1 MAEMLCRWLNQELQL
16 SKVVGINSLAT
27 DFSSGYL
34 IGEILHKYKLQ
45 EDFNKFLEK
54 NTSISKVNNFI
65 RLEPS
70 LKLLGISFNMNT
82 AQDLM
87 QEKQGVAAQLLF
99 QLYDILKKRKSP
111 EMNRSLM
118 DVEQPRAETNLS
130 RREHKISYR
139 LPQVKKRDADLKLQ
153 LYSDKYHRMKDR
165 TAARQRLQLQSQL
178 NVQEE
183 KIMKNTKEATDAH
196 VPKPPYRVSPLTMKR
211 RQQQIQEEAKR
222 VQTEIAQ
229 FEKNMRKSV
238 TYGFHSSL
246 SSRGQSFPAESSL
259 CNIKQGSKVSESGA
273 GLILQPNTK
282 YMQEIRQRLKE
293 TALASERRRIRQDRF
308 LVEQFKAQ
316 AAQQELQRDE
326 QLVKRLT
333 RQTKQEQ
340 RLVTQLL
347 QIRMQKEVIRE
358 NRLFV
363 EQQYQER
370 REKDFREALN
380 REAVL
385 AQQEK
390 AAREEEIRKDVE
402 WCARVSAERRQ
413 SKRKKHFNYCKAL
426 LNQIV
431 DLATKVG
438 DYRQLT
444 ENTIPEQT
452 MRDWKELLF
461 KGLPLYE
468 PSHGLSLELSAS
480 KYILDLKKLPQEAL
494 NNLDYDEYARMI
506 GDWAWPEDA
515 GEIKVPSANNILENV
530 VRKLKNIASSS
541 TVEPPS
547 SECSPFIIKACVLGN
562 ICSGK
567 TSCLARI
574 AEALSIFVFSSSTLI
589 EEALKAYHD
598 GEEVTEQRKDKN
610 KKRRASIRL
619 SKHDI
624 NVLESRSCITK
635 PSPRALLGAAVDK
648 ELKRGNAIPNELLME
663 IMTHAIRQV
672 PAHSGWILDG
682 FPSDINLAHLL
693 EKALGGSE
701 EEGKEVASDQTNVI
715 ADCNP
720 PTPPPPPAPVLDVVL
735 MLNIPDEC
743 AVRRAYRQADT
754 EASQPAEKAV
764 YLAEITHRITAF
776 RDAWPALEK
785 WYCGKQ
791 NILVNV
797 DADVDEDEL
806 YNKVKLILQQVME
819 KKQRGGPSPMDAQ
832 PQSSDQIPPVMDN
845 KSTPRELLSRA
856 EVEKTQSPKDWQ
868 SRSGTPTSLSQN
880 NSPVPMRLKSA
891 RSYSLDY
898 MDEPLSSE
906 GYPLP
911 DLLQEIAPLL
921 WPLWDSVCNSYVN
934 NIKKVMQ
941 QLRSQ
946 RTVILHELSSIRE
959 GYKHCLGRSNLK
971 QEFVCH
977 WQKDFNSIPDDLR
990 EDDEIQPEL
999 HRRLD
1004 ELCERLWDIT
1014 DKCREQDDQRKAA
1027 LLSDEWLEEHAAVL
1041 INSHSMLMQ
1050 VELNRFHQTLYILR
1064 IYFLSLAQKQVT
1076 FEPLSE
1082 NTYIPLLEIPEVK
1095 AENESENPMDTN
1107 VMPKGEEKSIKVAL
1121 PQTHPVS
1128 PKEVSMTTS
1137 TDKEAQPEKLLDEK
1151 LTFNYKEALK
1161 VIETFPIS
1169 LDICDLKETDQ
1180 KEAKELERSQ
1190 EKVEKASSKAKKTL
1204 KGKSSSEKLKGDK
1217 PEKMESQISPEKTET
1232 QEIPEEF
1239 QKEYVAA
1246 LDHEGNRAKMRL
1258 ELVKHHGLVMLHLLQ
1273 RRAHRTLTQME
1284 TLLQARYLAE
1294 MKSIEQLKEMAHH
1307 HIAAKAK
1314 LQYEVVLDGS
1324 DFYLKENSQ
1333 MAASLAPPPDPDL
1346 LDKPS
1351 GFMLSM
1357 GALES
1362 IHHQLSS
1369 ISPSGFIS
1377 SSSLDSLLKDLL
1389 SIDTGRHSL
1398 PKLWVD
1404 NQTWLR
1410 EIVSLLTEANDLI
1423 DWRQFLLYASLPWP
1437 VPSLAQLLFTLQ
1449 SFKVADAKETGFI
1462 NEEQYLQTELWL
1474 TYEGVQ
1480 ILSED
1485 LSELP
1490 PHGRVANLTKF
1501 FFQLFAD
1508 GSISPPQLDYVSML
1522 QYFSA
1527 DPDPRQGFV
1536 RGLSVV
1542 LGQPLRQPSVDHL
1555 IMSMPSIEEDTKLT
1569 SLEADGSSSGS
1580 SGSFRDVEVSI
1591 SALLKVICHKDAKMT
1606 NNTPLHTE
1614 LLSQEK
1620 HKEHLTHIYVEL
1632 GYKPEECIPFSVLSK
1647 HPYIQ
1652 VLMETST
1659 QYLLVNIYEMLLA
1672 HQNKRETSSS
1682 TVLTSI

>member
-183 KIMKNTKEATDAH
+183 KIMKNTKEVQTRHFTFINKNYIFFIDFHMATDAH

-229 FEKNMRKSV
+229 FEKNMRKS
-238 TYGFHSSL
+238 
-246 SSRGQSFPAESSL
+246 SFPAESSL

-574 AEALSIFVFSSSTLI
+574 AEGINIFVFSSSTLI

-598 GEEVTEQRKDKN
+598 GEEVSLFFSFKTFFQAAIKQRKDKN

-619 SKHDI
+619 SKHGVFVSQLNSCSNI

-635 PSPRALLGAAVDK
+635 VKRKFYSPSVFLPSPRALLGAAVDK

-663 IMTHAIRQV
+663 IMTHAIRNLNLLHPKIVVFNSQV
-672 PAHSGWILDG
+672 PAHS
-682 FPSDINLAHLL
+682 AHLL

-743 AVRRAYRQADT
+743 AVRRAFNKLICG
-754 EASQPAEKAV
+754 EKHWKKKKQYIWLRLHTGKKQKSAMRH
-764 YLAEITHRITAF
+764 LITAF

-819 KKQRGGPSPMDAQ
+819 KKQRVLRNYTDFEKLFYLKAVCGPSPMDAQ

-856 EVEKTQSPKDWQ
+856 EVEKTQNWQ

-898 MDEPLSSE
+898 MDEPLSS
-906 GYPLP
+906 
-911 DLLQEIAPLL
+911 EIAPLL

-1095 AENESENPMDTN
+1095 AENERQDPLQPKCLFSSFLQRTPPNTSCF
-1107 VMPKGEEKSIKVAL
+1107 PKGGLHDDQHRQGGPTGESLTSYPAEIIKFVKDSC
-1121 PQTHPVS
+1121 THSRIV
-1128 PKEVSMTTS
+1128 T
-1137 TDKEAQPEKLLDEK
+1137 
-1151 LTFNYKEALK
+1151 
-1161 VIETFPIS
+1161 I
-1169 LDICDLKETDQ
+1169 ETDQ

-1204 KGKSSSEKLKGDK
+1204 KGKK
-1217 PEKMESQISPEKTET
+1217 KMESQISPEKTET

-1462 NEEQYLQTELWL
+1462 NEEQYLQVKLWL

-1542 LGQPLRQPSVDHL
+1542 LG
-1555 IMSMPSIEEDTKLT
+1555 
-1569 SLEADGSSSGS
+1569 
-1580 SGSFRDVEVSI
+1580 
-1591 SALLKVICHKDAKMT
+1591 
-1606 NNTPLHTE
+1606 
-1614 LLSQEK
+1614 
-1620 HKEHLTHIYVEL
+1620 
-1632 GYKPEECIPFSVLSK
+1632 
-1647 HPYIQ
+1647 
-1652 VLMETST
+1652 
-1659 QYLLVNIYEMLLA
+1659 
-1672 HQNKRETSSS
+1672 
-1682 TVLTSI
+1682 

>member
-130 RREHKISYR
+130 RREHKISY
-139 LPQVKKRDADLKLQ
+139 
-153 LYSDKYHRMKDR
+153 SF
-165 TAARQRLQLQSQL
+165 TITSQCL
-178 NVQEE
+178 
-183 KIMKNTKEATDAH
+183 T
-196 VPKPPYRVSPLTMKR
+196 VS
-211 RQQQIQEEAKR
+211 
-222 VQTEIAQ
+222 
-229 FEKNMRKSV
+229 
-238 TYGFHSSL
+238 

-273 GLILQPNTK
+273 GLTLQPNTK

-402 WCARVSAERRQ
+402 WCARISMERRQ
-413 SKRKKHFNYCKAL
+413 SKRKKHFHYCKAL

-468 PSHGLSLELSAS
+468 PSHELSLELS
-480 KYILDLKKLPQEAL
+480 
-494 NNLDYDEYARMI
+494 RMI

-530 VRKLKNIASSS
+530 VRKLKNIVSSS

-547 SECSPFIIKACVLGN
+547 SECSPFIIKACFLGN

-574 AEALSIFVFSSSTLI
+574 AEGIKSSMQTNKMIPNNHVDQEVSLFFSFKTFFQAAISHSVCKLYPI
-589 EEALKAYHD
+589 HRLENLC
-598 GEEVTEQRKDKN
+598 VN
-610 KKRRASIRL
+610 KIYRHNSFSFLFFFPPFIQ
-619 SKHDI
+619 
-624 NVLESRSCITK
+624 

-648 ELKRGNAIPNELLME
+648 ELKRGNAIPNELLVE

-682 FPSDINLAHLL
+682 FPSDISLAHLL

-720 PTPPPPPAPVLDVVL
+720 PTPPPPPGPVLDVVL

-743 AVRRAYRQADT
+743 AVRRAYRQAGMFGFLGVFWSVIVSVCT
-754 EASQPAEKAV
+754 KPSCALIA
-764 YLAEITHRITAF
+764 AF

-806 YNKVKLILQQVME
+806 YNKVKLILQQIME
-819 KKQRGGPSPMDAQ
+819 KKQRGNCSFFYGYF
-832 PQSSDQIPPVMDN
+832 
-845 KSTPRELLSRA
+845 
-856 EVEKTQSPKDWQ
+856 
-868 SRSGTPTSLSQN
+868 SLCMQ
-880 NSPVPMRLKSA
+880 
-891 RSYSLDY
+891 
-898 MDEPLSSE
+898 E

-946 RTVILHELSSIRE
+946 RTVILHELSSIR
-959 GYKHCLGRSNLK
+959 YRHCLGRSNLK

-999 HRRLD
+999 HRRLEVRNII

-1050 VELNRFHQTLYILR
+1050 VAFLALSWPQVFLRMFNFHSVPSTVFLILC
-1064 IYFLSLAQKQVT
+1064 FL
-1076 FEPLSE
+1076 
-1082 NTYIPLLEIPEVK
+1082 
-1095 AENESENPMDTN
+1095 
-1107 VMPKGEEKSIKVAL
+1107 
-1121 PQTHPVS
+1121 
-1128 PKEVSMTTS
+1128 
-1137 TDKEAQPEKLLDEK
+1137 
-1151 LTFNYKEALK
+1151 
-1161 VIETFPIS
+1161 
-1169 LDICDLKETDQ
+1169 
-1180 KEAKELERSQ
+1180 
-1190 EKVEKASSKAKKTL
+1190 
-1204 KGKSSSEKLKGDK
+1204 
-1217 PEKMESQISPEKTET
+1217 
-1232 QEIPEEF
+1232 
-1239 QKEYVAA
+1239 
-1246 LDHEGNRAKMRL
+1246 GNRAKMRL
-1258 ELVKHHGLVMLHLLQ
+1258 ELVKRHGLVMLLSLQ
-1273 RRAHRTLTQME
+1273 KRAHRTLTQME
-1284 TLLQARYLAE
+1284 TWLQARYLAE
-1294 MKSIEQLKEMAHH
+1294 MKRYDTITRFSLI
-1307 HIAAKAK
+1307 
-1314 LQYEVVLDGS
+1314 LQYKPFS
-1324 DFYLKENSQ
+1324 F
-1333 MAASLAPPPDPDL
+1333 SL
-1346 LDKPS
+1346 
-1351 GFMLSM
+1351 
-1357 GALES
+1357 
-1362 IHHQLSS
+1362 Q
-1369 ISPSGFIS
+1369 
-1377 SSSLDSLLKDLL
+1377 
-1389 SIDTGRHSL
+1389 
-1398 PKLWVD
+1398 
-1404 NQTWLR
+1404 LR
-1410 EIVSLLTEANDLI
+1410 EIVSLLTQANDLI
-1423 DWRQFLLYASLPWP
+1423 DWRRFLLCASLPWP

-1462 NEEQYLQTELWL
+1462 NEEQYLQ
-1474 TYEGVQ
+1474 
-1480 ILSED
+1480 
-1485 LSELP
+1485 
-1490 PHGRVANLTKF
+1490 F

-1536 RGLSVV
+1536 RALSVV
-1542 LGQPLRQPSVDHL
+1542 LGQPLRQL
-1555 IMSMPSIEEDTKLT
+1555 ILFN
-1569 SLEADGSSSGS
+1569 L
-1580 SGSFRDVEVSI
+1580 FI
-1591 SALLKVICHKDAKMT
+1591 S
-1606 NNTPLHTE
+1606 
-1614 LLSQEK
+1614 
-1620 HKEHLTHIYVEL
+1620 L

-1659 QYLLVNIYEMLLA
+1659 QYLLLVSFNIMYTYFLLPI
-1672 HQNKRETSSS
+1672 T
-1682 TVLTSI
+1682 LTKYLFFFSLRTFMKCFWLTRTKGRRAAQQF

>member
-16 SKVVGINSLAT
+16 SKVVGKAGGFISLT
-27 DFSSGYL
+27 HTLFCISKIISSFIL
-34 IGEILHKYKLQ
+34 IFHS
-45 EDFNKFLEK
+45 
-54 NTSISKVNNFI
+54 TSISKVNNFI

-130 RREHKISYR
+130 RREHKISY
-139 LPQVKKRDADLKLQ
+139 
-153 LYSDKYHRMKDR
+153 SF
-165 TAARQRLQLQSQL
+165 TITSQCL
-178 NVQEE
+178 
-183 KIMKNTKEATDAH
+183 T
-196 VPKPPYRVSPLTMKR
+196 VS
-211 RQQQIQEEAKR
+211 
-222 VQTEIAQ
+222 
-229 FEKNMRKSV
+229 
-238 TYGFHSSL
+238 

-273 GLILQPNTK
+273 GLTLQPNTK

-402 WCARVSAERRQ
+402 WCARISMERRQ
-413 SKRKKHFNYCKAL
+413 SKRKKHFHYCKAL

-468 PSHGLSLELSAS
+468 PSHELSLELSAS
-480 KYILDLKKLPQEAL
+480 KYILDLKKLPQEAWK
-494 NNLDYDEYARMI
+494 N
-506 GDWAWPEDA
+506 DA

-530 VRKLKNIASSS
+530 VRKLKNIVSSS

-547 SECSPFIIKACVLGN
+547 SECSPFIIKACFLGN

-567 TSCLARI
+567 TT
-574 AEALSIFVFSSSTLI
+574 LSIFVFSSSALI
-589 EEALKAYHD
+589 EEALKAYHN
-598 GEEVTEQRKDKN
+598 GEEVSLFFSFKTFFQAAISHSVCKLYPIHRLENLCVN
-610 KKRRASIRL
+610 KIYRHNSFSFLFFFPPFIQ
-619 SKHDI
+619 
-624 NVLESRSCITK
+624 

-648 ELKRGNAIPNELLME
+648 ELKRGNAIPNELLVE

-682 FPSDINLAHLL
+682 FPSDISLAHLL

-720 PTPPPPPAPVLDVVL
+720 PTPPPPPGPVLDVVL

-743 AVRRAYRQADT
+743 AVRRAYRQAGMFGFLGVFWSVIVSVI
-754 EASQPAEKAV
+754 A
-764 YLAEITHRITAF
+764 AF

-806 YNKVKLILQQVME
+806 YNKVKLILQQIME
-819 KKQRGGPSPMDAQ
+819 KKQRGNCSFFYGYF
-832 PQSSDQIPPVMDN
+832 
-845 KSTPRELLSRA
+845 
-856 EVEKTQSPKDWQ
+856 
-868 SRSGTPTSLSQN
+868 SLCMQ
-880 NSPVPMRLKSA
+880 
-891 RSYSLDY
+891 
-898 MDEPLSSE
+898 E

-946 RTVILHELSSIRE
+946 RTVILHELSSIR
-959 GYKHCLGRSNLK
+959 YRHCLGRSNLK

-999 HRRLD
+999 HRRLE

-1050 VELNRFHQTLYILR
+1050 VAFLALSWPQVFLRMFNFHSVPSTVFLILC
-1064 IYFLSLAQKQVT
+1064 FL
-1076 FEPLSE
+1076 
-1082 NTYIPLLEIPEVK
+1082 
-1095 AENESENPMDTN
+1095 
-1107 VMPKGEEKSIKVAL
+1107 
-1121 PQTHPVS
+1121 
-1128 PKEVSMTTS
+1128 
-1137 TDKEAQPEKLLDEK
+1137 
-1151 LTFNYKEALK
+1151 
-1161 VIETFPIS
+1161 
-1169 LDICDLKETDQ
+1169 
-1180 KEAKELERSQ
+1180 
-1190 EKVEKASSKAKKTL
+1190 
-1204 KGKSSSEKLKGDK
+1204 
-1217 PEKMESQISPEKTET
+1217 
-1232 QEIPEEF
+1232 
-1239 QKEYVAA
+1239 
-1246 LDHEGNRAKMRL
+1246 GNRAKMRL
-1258 ELVKHHGLVMLHLLQ
+1258 ELVKRHGLVMLLSLQ
-1273 RRAHRTLTQME
+1273 KRAHRTLTQME
-1284 TLLQARYLAE
+1284 TWLQARYLAE
-1294 MKSIEQLKEMAHH
+1294 MKRYDTITRFSLI
-1307 HIAAKAK
+1307 
-1314 LQYEVVLDGS
+1314 LQYKPFS
-1324 DFYLKENSQ
+1324 F
-1333 MAASLAPPPDPDL
+1333 SL
-1346 LDKPS
+1346 
-1351 GFMLSM
+1351 
-1357 GALES
+1357 
-1362 IHHQLSS
+1362 Q
-1369 ISPSGFIS
+1369 
-1377 SSSLDSLLKDLL
+1377 
-1389 SIDTGRHSL
+1389 
-1398 PKLWVD
+1398 
-1404 NQTWLR
+1404 LR
-1410 EIVSLLTEANDLI
+1410 EIVSLLTQANDLI
-1423 DWRQFLLYASLPWP
+1423 DWRRFLLCASLPWP

-1462 NEEQYLQTELWL
+1462 NEEQYLQ
-1474 TYEGVQ
+1474 
-1480 ILSED
+1480 
-1485 LSELP
+1485 
-1490 PHGRVANLTKF
+1490 F

-1536 RGLSVV
+1536 RALSVV

-1555 IMSMPSIEEDTKLT
+1555 IM
-1569 SLEADGSSSGS
+1569 
-1580 SGSFRDVEVSI
+1580 
-1591 SALLKVICHKDAKMT
+1591 
-1606 NNTPLHTE
+1606 
-1614 LLSQEK
+1614 
-1620 HKEHLTHIYVEL
+1620 HLTHIYVEL

-1659 QYLLVNIYEMLLA
+1659 QYLLLVSFNIMYTYFLLPI
-1672 HQNKRETSSS
+1672 T
-1682 TVLTSI
+1682 LTKYLFFFSLRTFMKCFWLTRTKGRRAAQQF

>member
-178 NVQEE
+178 NLQEE
-183 KIMKNTKEATDAH
+183 KIMKNTKESFTITSQCLT
-196 VPKPPYRVSPLTMKR
+196 VS
-211 RQQQIQEEAKR
+211 
-222 VQTEIAQ
+222 
-229 FEKNMRKSV
+229 
-238 TYGFHSSL
+238 

-273 GLILQPNTK
+273 GLTLQPNTK

-402 WCARVSAERRQ
+402 WCARISMERRQ
-413 SKRKKHFNYCKAL
+413 SKRKKHFHYCKAL

-468 PSHGLSLELSAS
+468 PSHELSLELSLVFVDY
-480 KYILDLKKLPQEAL
+480 YIF
-494 NNLDYDEYARMI
+494 Y
-506 GDWAWPEDA
+506 
-515 GEIKVPSANNILENV
+515 IKTVCQNANNILENV
-530 VRKLKNIASSS
+530 VRKLKNIVSSS

-547 SECSPFIIKACVLGN
+547 SECSPFIIKACFLGN

-574 AEALSIFVFSSSTLI
+574 AEGIKSSMQTNKMIPNNHVDQALPKSSPWLYPIHRLENLCVNKIYRHNSFSFLFFFPPFI
-589 EEALKAYHD
+589 
-598 GEEVTEQRKDKN
+598 Q
-610 KKRRASIRL
+610 
-619 SKHDI
+619 
-624 NVLESRSCITK
+624 

-648 ELKRGNAIPNELLME
+648 ELKRGNAIPNELLVE

-682 FPSDINLAHLL
+682 FPSDISLAHLL

-720 PTPPPPPAPVLDVVL
+720 PTPPPPPGPVLDVVL

-743 AVRRAYRQADT
+743 AVRRAYRQAGMFGFLGVFWSVIVSVCT
-754 EASQPAEKAV
+754 KPSL
-764 YLAEITHRITAF
+764 YLAEITHRIAAF

-806 YNKVKLILQQVME
+806 YNK
-819 KKQRGGPSPMDAQ
+819 
-832 PQSSDQIPPVMDN
+832 
-845 KSTPRELLSRA
+845 
-856 EVEKTQSPKDWQ
+856 
-868 SRSGTPTSLSQN
+868 
-880 NSPVPMRLKSA
+880 
-891 RSYSLDY
+891 
-898 MDEPLSSE
+898 E

-999 HRRLD
+999 HRRLE

-1050 VELNRFHQTLYILR
+1050 VA
-1064 IYFLSLAQKQVT
+1064 FLALSWPQKQVT

-1095 AENESENPMDTN
+1095 NFHSVP
-1107 VMPKGEEKSIKVAL
+1107 
-1121 PQTHPVS
+1121 
-1128 PKEVSMTTS
+1128 S
-1137 TDKEAQPEKLLDEK
+1137 TVFLILCF
-1151 LTFNYKEALK
+1151 L
-1161 VIETFPIS
+1161 
-1169 LDICDLKETDQ
+1169 
-1180 KEAKELERSQ
+1180 
-1190 EKVEKASSKAKKTL
+1190 
-1204 KGKSSSEKLKGDK
+1204 
-1217 PEKMESQISPEKTET
+1217 
-1232 QEIPEEF
+1232 
-1239 QKEYVAA
+1239 
-1246 LDHEGNRAKMRL
+1246 GNRAKMRL
-1258 ELVKHHGLVMLHLLQ
+1258 ELVKRHGLVMLLSLQ
-1273 RRAHRTLTQME
+1273 KRAHRTLTQME
-1284 TLLQARYLAE
+1284 TWLQARYLAE
-1294 MKSIEQLKEMAHH
+1294 MKRYDTITRFSLILHGWLQ
-1307 HIAAKAK
+1307 K
-1314 LQYEVVLDGS
+1314 LFSPFIQDGS

-1346 LDKPS
+1346 LETPS

-1369 ISPSGFIS
+1369 ISPSGVYSKHEPFS
-1377 SSSLDSLLKDLL
+1377 FSL
-1389 SIDTGRHSL
+1389 
-1398 PKLWVD
+1398 
-1404 NQTWLR
+1404 QLR
-1410 EIVSLLTEANDLI
+1410 EIVSLLTQANDLI
-1423 DWRQFLLYASLPWP
+1423 DWRRFLLCASLPWP

-1462 NEEQYLQTELWL
+1462 NEEQYLQ
-1474 TYEGVQ
+1474 
-1480 ILSED
+1480 
-1485 LSELP
+1485 
-1490 PHGRVANLTKF
+1490 F

-1536 RGLSVV
+1536 RALSVV
-1542 LGQPLRQPSVDHL
+1542 LGQPLRQPS
-1555 IMSMPSIEEDTKLT
+1555 
-1569 SLEADGSSSGS
+1569 
-1580 SGSFRDVEVSI
+1580 
-1591 SALLKVICHKDAKMT
+1591 
-1606 NNTPLHTE
+1606 
-1614 LLSQEK
+1614 
-1620 HKEHLTHIYVEL
+1620 HLTHIYVEL

-1659 QYLLVNIYEMLLA
+1659 QYLLLHFGGLLFHFIFESKNA
-1672 HQNKRETSSS
+1672 ASF
-1682 TVLTSI
+1682 